1 MRGNRASAMVVTRPA
16 SDATDTCPLNRSTH
30 TKSVS
35 GAGDLSIIYPE
46 TGYVQELTGA
56 YNVRHGLMYNGT
68 CTKRVTNTPIERD
81 ALRVPLNRAEAP
93 I

>member
-1 MRGNRASAMVVTRPA
+1 MVVTRQV
-16 SDATDTCPLNRSTH
+16 SDVTDTCPLNQSTL
-30 TKSVS
+30 TKSVL

-68 CTKRVTNTPIERD
+68 CTKRIINTLIERD
-81 ALRVPLNRAEAP
+81 ALRVPQNRSEAP